1 MTKKEKFAAL
11 NREKQ
16 DIMELYIRQI
26 LINQC
31 DIMTALSELTE
42 KDITKSNLNNSVDF
56 TIDMMKKLR
65 LLETN
70 LTELRK
76 EARI

>member
-31 DIMTALSELTE
+31 DIMTALGELTE
-42 KDITKSNLNNSVDF
+42 KDITKRNLESSVDF
-56 TIDMMKKLR
+56 TIDMMKKLKDI
-65 LLETN
+65 ETN

>member
-76 EARI
+76 EAGI

>member
-31 DIMTALSELTE
+31 DIMSALGELTD

-65 LLETN
+65 DLETN

-76 EARI
+76 EAGI

>member
-16 DIMELYIRQI
+16 DIIELYIRQI

-42 KDITKSNLNNSVDF
+42 KDITKSNLNHSVDF

-76 EARI
+76 EAGI